1 MLPTFWRGLND
12 QYKACFTSKRFWYSF
27 ITAIFLL
34 VAGFVISSYAVQYA
48 TESASSSVTDLIL
61 SNIPVV
67 DLDGTF
73 VNGAII
79 MVFFIIL
86 ICLWQPKRI
95 PFTVK
100 TISTF
105 MIVRS
110 LFIILTHIGAFPTHA
125 AIHPSSQNLIVD
137 VIGINL
143 YSSTFLGNDSFF
155 SGHTGLPFLMAFI
168 YYDRKWLRV
177 IFITLSIIFGV
188 VVLLAKLHY
197 TIDVMS
203 AFFISYGIYRMSR
216 LLYSHDYQGDFKLEA
231 KN

>member
-1 MLPTFWRGLND
+1 MIKRYFRRIWFE
-12 QYKACFTSKRFWYSF
+12 YKSCFTSKHFLISASV
-27 ITAIFLL
+27 AIFML
-34 VAGFVISSYAVQYA
+34 VTGFIISSYAVQYA

-61 SNIPVV
+61 SNVPVV
-67 DLDGTF
+67 DLDGMF

-86 ICLWQPKRI
+86 VCLWQPKRI

-125 AIHPSSQNLIVD
+125 VIHPSSQNLIES
-137 VIGINL
+137 VIGVNL
-143 YSSTFLGNDSFF
+143 YSSSFLGNDSFF

-177 IFITLSIIFGV
+177 IFIALSIIFGV
-188 VVLLAKLHY
+188 VVLLAHLHY
-197 TIDVMS
+197 TIDVLS

-216 LLYSHDYQGDFKLEA
+216 LLYSKDFQGDFLK
-231 KN
+231 